1 MSINKII
8 VPNAE
13 TLAKF
18 LNENGSKVFYH
29 RYVRK
34 VDVLIGDDC
43 GMDFIERFE
52 IKYHEN
58 DKEFNQLD

>member
-8 VPNAE
+8 VPSDE

-18 LNENGSKVFYH
+18 LNENGSKAFYYK
-29 RYVRK
+29 YVRN

-43 GMDFIERFE
+43 GIDFIERFE

-58 DKEFNQLD
+58 DEEFNQLD

>member
-8 VPNAE
+8 VPSAE
-13 TLAKF
+13 ALAKF
-18 LNENGSKVFYH
+18 LNENGSNAFYH

-34 VDVLIGDDC
+34 ADVLIGDGC

-58 DKEFNQLD
+58 DEEFNQLD